1 MSLGHREKHRPED
14 DVEANAPEH
23 GSSGSSGPDAALDD
37 EHKLSEYD
45 ALDRFITNYDASG
58 QQRGAHETEGA
69 REHIP
74 WWKFWKSSDHG
85 SEQSQS
91 DREGKPPPEWLE
103 TDIHAGISSSEVA
116 ERRRRF
122 GWNELT
128 AEKEN
133 QFAKFLSFFQGP
145 ILYGRS
151 LPRRRPPRP
160 AVTGVC
166 QVCVLE

>member
-1 MSLGHREKHRPED
+1 MSLGHRDKHRPED
-14 DVEANAPEH
+14 DIEANAPDH
-23 GSSGSSGPDAALDD
+23 GSSSLDAGLD
-37 EHKLSEYD
+37 EKNLSEYD
-45 ALDRFITNYDASG
+45 ALDRFITTYDASG
-58 QQRGAHETEGA
+58 QQRGADETDSEA
-69 REHIP
+69 EHIP

-85 SEQSQS
+85 VEQSQS
-91 DREGKPPPEWLE
+91 DREGKPPPQWLE

-151 LPRRRPPRP
+151 LEGIPCL
-160 AVTGVC
+160 TLT
-166 QVCVLE
+166 CVRY